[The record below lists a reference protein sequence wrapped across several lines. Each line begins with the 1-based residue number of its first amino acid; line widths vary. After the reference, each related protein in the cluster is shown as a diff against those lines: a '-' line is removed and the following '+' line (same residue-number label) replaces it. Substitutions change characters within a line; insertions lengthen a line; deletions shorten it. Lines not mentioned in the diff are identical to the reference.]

1 MVVCFKIMRIEKYL
15 FFNELEKYGLFYWEL
30 QEKV

>member
-15 FFNELEKYGLFYWEL
+15 FFNEVEKYGLFYSYPL
-30 QEKV
+30 EKV